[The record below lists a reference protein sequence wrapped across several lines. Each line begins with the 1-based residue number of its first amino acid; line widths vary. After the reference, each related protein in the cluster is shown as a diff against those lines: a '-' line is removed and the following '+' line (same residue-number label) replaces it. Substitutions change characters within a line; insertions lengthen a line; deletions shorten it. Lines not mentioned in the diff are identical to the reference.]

1 VRQLTNA
8 GIAAQAIHGNKSQGQ
23 RERALA
29 LFRRGDVKTLVAT
42 DIAARGIDVDGIS
55 HVVNFD
61 LPNIPETYVHRIGST
76 ARAGG
81 AGTAISLCDRD
92 ELTFLRDI
100 EKLIGK
106 SIASDNR
113 PRTNG
118 NGSSAHRHAGGRHAP
133 SRGEP
138 RPRHDHSAAPARG
151 AQDQAG
157 DVPHGLGA
165 VGFMRHGTRPRRAR
179 VIG

>member
-1 VRQLTNA
+1 MFGRSKFTTWLMP
-8 GIAAQAIHGNKSQGQ
+8 S
-23 RERALA
+23 
-29 LFRRGDVKTLVAT
+29 T

-61 LPNIPETYVHRIGST
+61 LPHIPETYVHRIGRT
-76 ARAGG
+76 ARAG
-81 AGTAISLCDRD
+81 ADGTAISLCDRE

-113 PRTNG
+113 PPTNG
-118 NGSSAHRHAGGRHAP
+118 NGSSAHRHAGARHAP

-138 RPRHDHSAAPARG
+138 RRRHDHSAAPARS
-151 AQDQAG
+151 AQEQAG
-157 DVPHGLGA
+157 HAPHGIAA
-165 VGFMRHGTRPRRAR
+165 VGFMRRGTGPRRAPSEPHWR
-179 VIG
+179 SSAKGSRRGHGRTPAI